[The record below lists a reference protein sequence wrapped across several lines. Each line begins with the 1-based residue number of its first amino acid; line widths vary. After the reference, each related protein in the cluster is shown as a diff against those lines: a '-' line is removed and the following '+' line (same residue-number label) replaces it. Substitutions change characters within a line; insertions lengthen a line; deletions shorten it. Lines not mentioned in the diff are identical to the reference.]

1 MSKEPGAVHLHLLP
15 KGALRDVVRYFIP
28 MSKSEETREC
38 EQPLEMAVSQVIGE
52 MPFLW
57 LAVGDKKG
65 PASLHGY
72 PAHGSVIIATERS
85 TSILNYPGFP
95 TWLSQDGDDGNRMRF
110 PRRLRQ

>member
-1 MSKEPGAVHLHLLP
+1 MQALTTADREELMVYLCTCDKNDSAANLHLLP

-38 EQPLEMAVSQVIGE
+38 EQPLEKAVSQVIGE

-72 PAHGSVIIATERS
+72 PLMARS
-85 TSILNYPGFP
+85 SL
-95 TWLSQDGDDGNRMRF
+95 R
-110 PRRLRQ
+110 PREAQAS